1 LFCYNVRIQIKKNV
15 SRMNK
20 ITFIAPDDWHCHFR
34 DDNFLAR
41 TVKDTASRFQRAI
54 IMPNLVPPIN
64 TVIAAKAYRQRIEQH
79 IPAENPF
86 KPLMTLYLT
95 DDMTAEEI
103 CNGKTSGEIAAC
115 KLYPAGATTHSA
127 AGVSNLKGIYPL
139 LETMQS
145 VDLPLLIHGEV
156 VNPEIDVFDR
166 EAVFIDTLL
175 APLVKDFPNL
185 RIVLEHISTKRAV
198 EFVSESPS
206 NVAATITPQHISI
219 SRNDLLVGG
228 IRPHLYCLPIVKKQI
243 DKEALVKA
251 ATSGNPKFF
260 LGTDSAPHS
269 QSSKESHCG
278 CAGIYTSHAAI
289 EIYASLFEQHNS
301 LDKLEGFAS
310 QFGPRFYHLP
320 ENKTTITLIKKP
332 WKIPGT
338 LSFGDTTLVPFLAE
352 QTVNWQIDHDK

>member
-1 LFCYNVRIQIKKNV
+1 MSVFQSQNVFSMTKLKF
-15 SRMNK
+15 
-20 ITFIAPDDWHCHFR
+20 TAPDDWHCHFR
-34 DDNFLAR
+34 DDAFLAR
-41 TVKDTASRFQRAI
+41 TVKDTATRFQRAI

-64 TVIAAKAYRQRIEQH
+64 TVVAAQSYQKRIEQH
-79 IPAENPF
+79 IPQDSAF

-95 DDMTAEEI
+95 DDMSTDEI
-103 CNGKTSGEIAAC
+103 REGKSSGTITAC

-127 AGVSNLKGIYPL
+127 AGVSDLKGIYHL
-139 LETMQS
+139 LETMQD

-156 VNPEIDVFDR
+156 VDPSVDIFDR

-175 APLVKDFPNL
+175 APLLKDFPKL

-198 EFVSESPS
+198 EFVTDSPS

-228 IRPHLYCLPIVKKQI
+228 IRPHLYCLPIVKKRE
-243 DKEALVKA
+243 DKEALIKA

-260 LGTDSAPHS
+260 LGTDSAPHP
-269 QSSKESHCG
+269 QGSKESACG
-278 CAGIYTSHAAI
+278 CAGIYSSHAAI
-289 EIYASLFEQHNS
+289 EIYASLFEQYNA

-310 QFGPRFYHLP
+310 QFGPRFYQLP
-320 ENKTTITLIKKP
+320 KNKNTITLIKKP
-332 WKIPGT
+332 WQIPKS

-352 QTVNWQIDHDK
+352 QTINWQIDHD